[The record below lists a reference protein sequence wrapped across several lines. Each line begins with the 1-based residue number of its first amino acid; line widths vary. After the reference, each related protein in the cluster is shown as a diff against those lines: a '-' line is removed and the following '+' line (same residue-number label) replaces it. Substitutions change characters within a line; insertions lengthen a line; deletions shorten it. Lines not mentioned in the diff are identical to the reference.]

1 MALNHTGGTLL
12 VRHSQTHF
20 LRLKLNPSSLAGV
33 RSKRAC
39 SYLSDFP
46 INSLHINLC
55 YSLPHYSHSS
65 FATPPHLLAPSCL
78 IFSSF
83 RIEDCAQYDSSV
95 CCTARGCGE
104 RDWSCRERL
113 RGGCDSEP
121 HQFSAPST
129 VAQVRWC
136 THCACCCH
144 GNTMYTCK

>member
-1 MALNHTGGTLL
+1 MNHTNVARL

-46 INSLHINLC
+46 INSLYIKLC

-78 IFSSF
+78 IFHPSELKIVPNMTQVSVALPGVVVSV
-83 RIEDCAQYDSSV
+83 IGAAESGSVVVVTVNLISSV
-95 CCTARGCGE
+95 LPPLWPRCVG
-104 RDWSCRERL
+104 
-113 RGGCDSEP
+113 
-121 HQFSAPST
+121 
-129 VAQVRWC
+129 
-136 THCACCCH
+136 THCTCCCY
-144 GNTMYTCK
+144 GNTMYACK

>member
-1 MALNHTGGTLL
+1 MALNHTNVARL
-12 VRHSQTHF
+12 VRHSQTHI
-20 LRLKLNPSSLAGV
+20 LCLKLNPSSLAGV

-46 INSLHINLC
+46 INSLHMYKIMLFIA
-55 YSLPHYSHSS
+55 SLFSFFICHSPS
-65 FATPPHLLAPSCL
+65 CAPSCL
-78 IFSSF
+78 IFSFF

-95 CCTARGCGE
+95 CCTARCCGE

-129 VAQVRWC
+129 VAQVRW
-136 THCACCCH
+136 
-144 GNTMYTCK
+144 YTLYMLLPW